1 MSAKLDGDENCVR
14 SHVVI
19 GFDGDRLGWLC
30 KCQRKKPVLWWI
42 FGYVESNQGGSLV
55 EGLVKQLPSAR
66 EHDKTYEFSR
76 SNKTSHQKT
85 KMPFME
91 EKQRAEI
98 RTRETKAQEFV
109 PKWFER
115 TDQIA
120 PTPWRDCLFV
130 IINYYI
136 HDNFDE
142 SLYFSGVLNGIKHS
156 GMSRHKLVVKFGFHV
171 MLLRNIDQ
179 KCALSNRVIKVEIIS
194 GSNIGNCMII

>member
-76 SNKTSHQKT
+76 
-85 KMPFME
+85 ME

-98 RTRETKAQEFV
+98 RTRETKAQNLTRGSLEMLLKPIDSSCVFV
-109 PKWFER
+109 L
-115 TDQIA
+115 DG
-120 PTPWRDCLFV
+120 CLFV

-142 SLYFSGVLNGIKHS
+142 SLYFSGVLNGLKHS